1 MLIRITVLRAMHN
14 SEVEIPVILFL
25 RLHGEHEPGQLGPL
39 LRLFSHQWTQLYGR
53 VERIVG
59 VDHGDDLCR
68 EVLVADRRPYGM
80 LAAA

>member
-1 MLIRITVLRAMHN
+1 MLIRVTVLCARHS

-25 RLHGEHEPGQLGPL
+25 RLHGEHEPGPLLPL
-39 LRLFSHQWTQLYGR
+39 LRLFSHQWTKLCGR
-53 VERIVG
+53 VEKIVG

-68 EVLVADRRPYGM
+68 EVLVANRRPYGM